1 MIQVSVTSLGSPTTE
16 QLAQFKAF
24 YAGNGAESDEQLAVV
39 LRSAMVEVQEWE
51 DVSLLDENISVVCAA
66 RRDPRAPIRLYRTVK
81 TITSVKDQNGCDIE
95 YTRFGNLLTLGH
107 PARNVEVKYEAGPGE
122 NGFQVENLLPK
133 AFRLACAKLDG
144 EDAKTVNA
152 ILMEG

>member
-1 MIQVSVTSLGSPTTE
+1 MIQVSVKSLGTPTTD

-24 YAGNGAESDEQLAVV
+24 YAGNGAESDAQLTAI

-51 DVSLLDENISVVCAA
+51 DVSLLDEEISIVCAA

-81 TITSVKDQNGCDIE
+81 TISSVKDQDGNDIE
-95 YTRFGNLLTLGH
+95 YTRFGNLLTLGR
-107 PARNVEVKYEAGPGE
+107 PARNVEVVYSAGAGE
-122 NGFQVENLLPK
+122 NGFQVDNLLPK
-133 AFRLACAKLDG
+133 VFRLACAKLDG